1 MDEQPLQSAHW
12 LTEIVNDWFYS
23 AMTVFYGVLQV
34 AKSIYMIFKAPSIE
48 IFDKN
53 SPVPLDNRS
62 HKVHQKHCPHDASH
76 MVWFLNQRVH
86 CLCAA
91 HRFISRRSSVSNRL
105 LLAVQAH
112 NDGLNASAGHC
123 SELLC
128 VSTALNITGAR
139 PAVVVHPIS
148 KSEWEKVNFCLWM
161 CQQRMT
167 PLEPRGLL

>member
-1 MDEQPLQSAHW
+1 
-12 LTEIVNDWFYS
+12 
-23 AMTVFYGVLQV
+23 MTVFYGVLQV
-34 AKSIYMIFKAPSIE
+34 AKAIYVVFKAPSIVE

-53 SPVPLDNRS
+53 SPVLLDNRS
-62 HKVHQKHCPHDASH
+62 HKVHQKHCPHDAVHQKHCPHEASH
-76 MVWFLNQRVH
+76 MVWFLSQRVH

-139 PAVVVHPIS
+139 PAVVCTQS
-148 KSEWEKVNFCLWM
+148 QNQSGK
-161 CQQRMT
+161 R
-167 PLEPRGLL
+167 